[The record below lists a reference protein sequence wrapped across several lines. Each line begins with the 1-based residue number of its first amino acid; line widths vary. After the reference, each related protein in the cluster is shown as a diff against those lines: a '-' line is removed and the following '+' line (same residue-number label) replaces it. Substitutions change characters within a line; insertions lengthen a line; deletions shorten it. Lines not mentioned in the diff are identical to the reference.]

1 MKKRVGVL
9 GSVLLVG
16 GLAAAHD
23 ETLKGT
29 FRVTSF
35 RGCLQAKQIVDG
47 IPVPPESADTRTSS
61 SLKVYQYNGYGTGM
75 VEIETLNIREGG
87 VGKSRTFCDIEMVVV
102 NDDGSFTQDLVN
114 CRGTVEE
121 GRNTGLDFVITPTS
135 EQGQITSNEK
145 VLILSTVGLNVF
157 TLTFT
162 RPDGSTFSRERICG
176 LSGTGLEVEDDD
188 DDDDEDD
195 DDDDDE
201 GRRGRRGRRR

>member
-1 MKKRVGVL
+1 
-9 GSVLLVG
+9 
-16 GLAAAHD
+16 
-23 ETLKGT
+23 
-29 FRVTSF
+29 
-35 RGCLQAKQIVDG
+35 
-47 IPVPPESADTRTSS
+47 
-61 SLKVYQYNGYGTGM
+61 M

-188 DDDDEDD
+188 DDDD
-195 DDDDDE
+195 DDDDE
-201 GRRGRRGRRR
+201 DDARRMLMVCLGMGEAPPRYLSHRYHRHRRHRPCRRHRHDHA